1 MRLAPAGRRAEGL
14 TRARALPPP
23 FGPAQTSH
31 GIQPL
36 LEGLLR
42 GVLETKPAHVVKY
55 LIDRLENPGDVEG
68 AAQDPVTGLTGYQTK
83 RLEEV
88 FRAWDKDSSGFVDF
102 FEVRDHVAKYGIE
115 GKSPDELRE
124 VFREIDQSND
134 NKIQVEE
141 FLQFFGRTSRGME
154 REQFD
159 KFILE
164 LS

>member
-1 MRLAPAGRRAEGL
+1 M
-14 TRARALPPP
+14 
-23 FGPAQTSH
+23 
-31 GIQPL
+31 
-36 LEGLLR
+36 
-42 GVLETKPAHVVKY
+42 LETKPAHVVKY

-141 FLQFFGRTSRGME
+141 FLQFFGRTSGGME